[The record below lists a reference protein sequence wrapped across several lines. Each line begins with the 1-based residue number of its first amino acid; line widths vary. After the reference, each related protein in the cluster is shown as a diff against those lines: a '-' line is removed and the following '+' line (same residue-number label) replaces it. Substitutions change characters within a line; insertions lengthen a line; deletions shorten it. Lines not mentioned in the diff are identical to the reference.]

1 MVPRGVEAV
10 RRGFVGRQPS
20 SEPTSLLFPQ
30 APPAARAGGLT
41 LTAPVASVTPQPP
54 SQQADA
60 QPPPTTALPWP
71 DAFAPTL
78 PSDLVV
84 HRAKVDAVVTWLRD
98 AQTGTGPRLLVAV
111 GPLGCGKAATVRAV
125 AAAHHARVVEWEAP
139 AAATWDEARYIEGG
153 SGGVGA
159 YESRLAAF
167 QGFVAGAALGGLPL
181 SEEGGAPAS
190 SSSSSRV
197 LLVRDLPHAS
207 DRAART
213 ALAACL
219 ASLAS
224 TSGAP
229 VALCVTAAS
238 GRDAR
243 AARDARGADAAAG
256 PGGGLHRDLEAAA
269 RGAGAVFVAFNKI
282 TDRLVG
288 KAVLAA
294 AARAR
299 APLGAARAAAIAAAA
314 GGDVRSAL
322 LAAQLAT
329 AGEER
334 AAAVA
339 AVPTRK
345 RRGGAGAVAPTPAP
359 DPAAAAA
366 AASLAGRDAGMD
378 VLHALGRILH
388 NKRDWAGEEEEDGAT
403 QAEAPPTP
411 DRPAATTA
419 AAIMAAAL
427 REAAPD
433 FSDLHPSLV
442 RPTPTV
448 DAEGAADAAGLDA
461 RGASAWLFDNLPTF
475 VSGEAALTDAALAA
489 QYISA
494 ADAGAQPRAGPMAD
508 AAARC
513 VAVRGVLFARARPA
527 PRGWLSIK
535 GPLCFTVARGVSSN
549 AARLRGLA
557 PLTGARDAATTL
569 LPALRALAALDPS
582 SYAGC
587 LPPVWAR
594 VVGEDVRDEWP
605 RPAGVVGRVVGVQSD
620 GDNAGA
626 DDDPIEE
633 DD

>member
-1 MVPRGVEAV
+1 M
-10 RRGFVGRQPS
+10 
-20 SEPTSLLFPQ
+20 
-30 APPAARAGGLT
+30 AAWLK
-41 LTAPVASVTPQPP
+41 
-54 SQQADA
+54 DA
-60 QPPPTTALPWP
+60 QA
-71 DAFAPTL
+71 
-78 PSDLVV
+78 
-84 HRAKVDAVVTWLRD
+84 
-98 AQTGTGPRLLVAV
+98 GTGPRLLVVV
-111 GPLGCGKAATVRAV
+111 GPPGCGKAATVRAV
-125 AAAHHARVVEWEAP
+125 AAAHHARVVEWEPP

-153 SGGVGA
+153 GGGAGA

-167 QGFVAGAALGGLPL
+167 QAFVAGAALGGLPL
-181 SEEGGAPAS
+181 SDGAVPS
-190 SSSSSRV
+190 STSSPSSRV
-197 LLVRDLPHAS
+197 LLVRDLPHAV
-207 DRAART
+207 DAAART
-213 ALAACL
+213 TLAACL
-219 ASLAS
+219 ASLAA
-224 TSGAP
+224 TAGAP

-269 RGAGAVFVAFNKI
+269 MGTGAVFMAFNKV
-282 TDRLVG
+282 TDRLVS

-299 APLGAARAAAIAAAA
+299 APLGTGRAAAIAAAA

-334 AAAVA
+334 AVA
-339 AVPTRK
+339 AAPPPTRK
-345 RRGGAGAVAPTPAP
+345 RRGGAGAVAPAPAP

-366 AASLAGRDAGMD
+366 AASLAGRDAGMN

-388 NKRDWAGEEEEDGAT
+388 NKRDWAGEGEEEGTSQVDA
-403 QAEAPPTP
+403 APTPP

-433 FSDLHPSLV
+433 FSGLHPSLV

-448 DAEGAADAAGLDA
+448 DADAAADAAGLDA
-461 RGASAWLFDNLPTF
+461 RGAAAWLFDNLPTF
-475 VSGEAALTDAALAA
+475 VSGDAALTDAALAA
-489 QYISA
+489 QYVSA

-535 GPLCFTVARGVSSN
+535 GPLCFAVARGVASN
-549 AARLRGLA
+549 AAGLRELA

-582 SYAGC
+582 TYGGC

-594 VVGEDVRDEWP
+594 VVGEDVKDEWP
-605 RPAGVVGRVVGVQSD
+605 RPAGVVGRVVGVEGGDDDD
-620 GDNAGA
+620 GP
-626 DDDPIEE
+626 DDPIE